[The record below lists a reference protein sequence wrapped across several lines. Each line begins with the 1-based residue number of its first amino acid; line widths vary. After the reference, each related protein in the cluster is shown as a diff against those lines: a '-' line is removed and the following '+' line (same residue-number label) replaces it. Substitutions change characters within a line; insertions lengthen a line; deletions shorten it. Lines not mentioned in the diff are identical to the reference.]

1 MLERSYNFLTTGL
14 QVTWNKQELK
24 KKADRFED
32 VIRLVMHGLP
42 YDLVWN
48 TTRNQQQMLWEI
60 IQRDQKDKFEFSNT
74 STMVGVAKALGG
86 GVKT

>member
-1 MLERSYNFLTTGL
+1 
-14 QVTWNKQELK
+14 
-24 KKADRFED
+24 
-32 VIRLVMHGLP
+32 MHGLP
-42 YDLVWN
+42 WDLVKN
-48 TTRNQQQMLWEI
+48 TTADQQQMLWEI

>member
-1 MLERSYNFLTTGL
+1 MLERSCNFLTTGL

-24 KKADRFED
+24 KKADCFED

-42 YDLVWN
+42 WDLVKN

>member
-1 MLERSYNFLTTGL
+1 
-14 QVTWNKQELK
+14 
-24 KKADRFED
+24 
-32 VIRLVMHGLP
+32 MHGLP

>member
-1 MLERSYNFLTTGL
+1 M

-60 IQRDQKDKFEFSNT
+60 IQRDQKDKFEFENA

>member
-1 MLERSYNFLTTGL
+1 MGL
-14 QVTWNKQELK
+14 QVTWNRQELQ

-32 VIRLVMHGLP
+32 VIRLVMRGLP
-42 YDLVWN
+42 WDLVKN

-60 IQRDQKDKFEFSNT
+60 IQRDQKDKFEFENA

>member
-1 MLERSYNFLTTGL
+1 
-14 QVTWNKQELK
+14 
-24 KKADRFED
+24 
-32 VIRLVMHGLP
+32 MHGLP

-60 IQRDQKDKFEFSNT
+60 IQRDQKDKFEFENA

-86 GVKT
+86 GAKT

>member
-1 MLERSYNFLTTGL
+1 MFLTAGL
-14 QVTWNKQELK
+14 QVTWNKQELH

-42 YDLVWN
+42 WDLVKN

-60 IQRDQKDKFEFSNT
+60 IQRDQKDKFEFENA

-86 GVKT
+86 GVETQT

>member
-1 MLERSYNFLTTGL
+1 MGL
-14 QVTWNKQELK
+14 QVTWNRQELQ

-60 IQRDQKDKFEFSNT
+60 IQRDQKDKFEFENA

>member
-1 MLERSYNFLTTGL
+1 MGL

-42 YDLVWN
+42 WDLVKN
-48 TTRNQQQMLWEI
+48 TTADQQRLLWEI
-60 IQRDQKDKFEFSNT
+60 IQRDQKDKFEFTNT

>member
-1 MLERSYNFLTTGL
+1 MGL
-14 QVTWNKQELK
+14 QVTWNKQELQ

-60 IQRDQKDKFEFSNT
+60 IQRDQKDKFEFENA

>member
-1 MLERSYNFLTTGL
+1 MGL
-14 QVTWNKQELK
+14 QVTWNKQELQ

-42 YDLVWN
+42 WDLVKN

-60 IQRDQKDKFEFSNT
+60 IQRDQKDKFEFENA

-86 GVKT
+86 GAKT

>member
-1 MLERSYNFLTTGL
+1 MGL

-32 VIRLVMHGLP
+32 VVRLVMHGLP
-42 YDLVWN
+42 WDLVKN

-60 IQRDQKDKFEFSNT
+60 VQREEKDKFEFTNT

-86 GVKT
+86 GQK

>member
-1 MLERSYNFLTTGL
+1 MLERSCNFLTTGL
-14 QVTWNKQELK
+14 QVTWNKQELQ

-32 VIRLVMHGLP
+32 VVRLVMHGLP
-42 YDLVWN
+42 WDLVKN

-60 IQRDQKDKFEFSNT
+60 IQRDQKDKFEFENA

>member
-1 MLERSYNFLTTGL
+1 MLERSCNFLTTGL
-14 QVTWNKQELK
+14 QVTWNKQELQ

-32 VIRLVMHGLP
+32 VVRLVMHGLP
-42 YDLVWN
+42 WDLVKN

-60 IQRDQKDKFEFSNT
+60 VQREEKDKFEFTNT

>member
-1 MLERSYNFLTTGL
+1 MLERSCNFLTTGL
-14 QVTWNKQELK
+14 QVTWNKQELQ

-32 VIRLVMHGLP
+32 VVRLVMHGLP
-42 YDLVWN
+42 WDLVKN

-60 IQRDQKDKFEFSNT
+60 IQRDQKDKFEFEDA

>member
-1 MLERSYNFLTTGL
+1 MGL
-14 QVTWNKQELK
+14 QVTWNKQELQ

-42 YDLVWN
+42 WDLVWN

-60 IQRDQKDKFEFSNT
+60 IQRDQKGKFEFENA

-86 GVKT
+86 GQK

>member
-1 MLERSYNFLTTGL
+1 M
-14 QVTWNKQELK
+14 QVTWNRQELQ

-42 YDLVWN
+42 WDLVKN

-60 IQRDQKDKFEFSNT
+60 IQRDQKDKFELENT
-74 STMVGVAKALGG
+74 VNSLLQKEL
-86 GVKT
+86 KQEFKLYSIK